1 MVNPHHL
8 KLVLIVP
15 LHLHQ
20 LGNIYQLA
28 RSGRGYDD
36 RTGQVNRA
44 VCFYISITINTFY
57 GDITSIEWKYN
68 DVEAF
73 EIGENKKYK
82 LSLGKQRKI
91 TKNDVESL
99 FEEGKARV
107 KTDGYEVIGY
117 SEIFFAL
124 DDNRKVENPIGVV
137 SSMLGGAITYYLC
150 ENYYLQTIRKILN
163 KSKVKD
169 VRFVFVGQAM
179 GNYLLSKEDRE
190 SPSLLLD
197 VGYITSEMTVHLG
210 NGILAECSED
220 FGGGILTYHMVKEFD
235 LEVMEG
241 ELLKREINFALNPS
255 VKSSYTIEL
264 EEKTLDFS
272 SEKVNEIAFS
282 VVDSFLGSVS
292 EFLEQNTPLSMEN
305 LRVYLTGGGLSYL
318 RGIKSHLS
326 ARLGSPVEIITP
338 NILLNSNASSS
349 VRQKARQLMD
359 YLEEPVFDSKFEL
372 YSFQEVSKDLYLY
385 QDCYVIWSG
394 RVTNVNSNEKYFNA
408 DLLVGYEDM
417 KKIEGIAH
425 LRISSEIS
433 VNPEKPLKVL
443 GKISI
448 EDGSLILLGK
458 AIYQPLTGDK
468 L

>member
-1 MVNPHHL
+1 MAFKGVATLDVGSSKIVATLSERGVN
-8 KLVLIVP
+8 
-15 LHLHQ
+15 
-20 LGNIYQLA
+20 
-28 RSGRGYDD
+28 
-36 RTGQVNRA
+36 
-44 VCFYISITINTFY
+44 NTFSVKGQAVRFY
-57 GDITSIEWKYN
+57 EGFAEGEFLDEQSLEWAICDSI
-68 DVEAF
+68 A
-73 EIGENKKYK
+73 EIVKETGVSLGEIYVSVPGVFIRLENKKYK

-241 ELLKREINFALNPS
+241 ELLKREINFAINPS

-338 NILLNSNASSS
+338 NILLNSKPEFSS
-349 VRQKARQLMD
+349 VYALLD
-359 YLEEPVFDSKFEL
+359 YALTDK
-372 YSFQEVSKDLYLY
+372 
-385 QDCYVIWSG
+385 
-394 RVTNVNSNEKYFNA
+394 EKR
-408 DLLVGYEDM
+408 
-417 KKIEGIAH
+417 KKPFFH
-425 LRISSEIS
+425 F
-433 VNPEKPLKVL
+433 
-443 GKISI
+443 
-448 EDGSLILLGK
+448 
-458 AIYQPLTGDK
+458 
-468 L
+468 

>member
-1 MVNPHHL
+1 MAFKGVATLDVGSSKIVATLSERGVN
-8 KLVLIVP
+8 
-15 LHLHQ
+15 
-20 LGNIYQLA
+20 
-28 RSGRGYDD
+28 
-36 RTGQVNRA
+36 
-44 VCFYISITINTFY
+44 NTFSVKGQAVRFY
-57 GDITSIEWKYN
+57 EGFAEGEFLDEQSLEWAICDSI
-68 DVEAF
+68 A
-73 EIGENKKYK
+73 EIVKETGVSLGEIYVSVPGVFIRLENKKYK

-163 KSKVKD
+163 KNKIKD

-241 ELLKREINFALNPS
+241 ELLKREINFAINPS

-338 NILLNSNASSS
+338 NILLNSKPEFSS
-349 VRQKARQLMD
+349 VYALLDYALTDKEKRKKPFFPARD
-359 YLEEPVFDSKFEL
+359 ITTVF
-372 YSFQEVSKDLYLY
+372 
-385 QDCYVIWSG
+385 VI
-394 RVTNVNSNEKYFNA
+394 YH
-408 DLLVGYEDM
+408 L
-417 KKIEGIAH
+417 KI
-425 LRISSEIS
+425 
-433 VNPEKPLKVL
+433 
-443 GKISI
+443 
-448 EDGSLILLGK
+448 
-458 AIYQPLTGDK
+458 
-468 L
+468 